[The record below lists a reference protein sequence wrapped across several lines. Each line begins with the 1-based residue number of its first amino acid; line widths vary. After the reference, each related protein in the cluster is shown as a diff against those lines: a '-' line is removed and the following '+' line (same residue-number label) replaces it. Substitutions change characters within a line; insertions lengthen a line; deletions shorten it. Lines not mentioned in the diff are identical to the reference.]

1 MLAKLQACVGR
12 GCTCRL
18 LWVVG
23 LGLLWA
29 AFGCGRKEPTNR
41 HDVLAGTVQSL
52 RPDMGQLTV
61 HATTPRPEPDSNP
74 NVQCLLSS
82 DAEVYINDKFST
94 SDAIVVG
101 DNVELIGYLDP
112 DPRAERFV
120 VCLVYIARSEP
131 LPPAPDLAAPSTT
144 RAAPDVAQDH

>member
-1 MLAKLQACVGR
+1 MLAKPLVHVELGVAR
-12 GCTCRL
+12 GL
-18 LWVVG
+18 LWVIG

-29 AFGCGRKEPTNR
+29 ASGCGRPVPTNR
-41 HDVLAGTVQSL
+41 HDVLAGTVHSL

-61 HATTPRPEPDSNP
+61 HTTAPRPELGSNP
-74 NVQCLLSS
+74 NLQCLLSS

-101 DNVELIGYLDP
+101 DNVELIGYMDP

-131 LPPAPDLAAPSTT
+131 LPPSPDLTAPSTAPT
-144 RAAPDVAQDH
+144 VPDVVQDR